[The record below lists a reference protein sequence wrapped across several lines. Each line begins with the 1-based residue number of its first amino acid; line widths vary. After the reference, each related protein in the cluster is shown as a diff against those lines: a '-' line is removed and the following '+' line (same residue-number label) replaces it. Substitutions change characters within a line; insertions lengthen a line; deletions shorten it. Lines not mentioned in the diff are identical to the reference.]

1 MRDVQFSPFF
11 DQEDPQIKVDGMI
24 ASVDHSR
31 PYELDAQAVFKA
43 GHRFLVVEV
52 SGCSCWPDRG
62 STTQT
67 ICTEKSEVDKIVH
80 REILQACQDA
90 NWECKT
96 VNNKMT
102 LKLNLTVEIDPNGVS
117 EKELRENLDYIVTN
131 AMGAGLV
138 TGSTA
143 AEVVQYSHQVV
154 RVVDSLKDCT

>member
-1 MRDVQFSPFF
+1 MRDVQFSAFF

-43 GHRFLVVEV
+43 GHRFLVVDV
-52 SGCSCWPDRG
+52 RCSCWPDRG

-67 ICTEKSEVDKIVH
+67 ICTEKSEVDKIVY
-80 REILQACQDA
+80 RDLLQACQDA

-96 VNNKMT
+96 VINNKMT

>member
-1 MRDVQFSPFF
+1 MRDVQFSAFF

-43 GHRFLVVEV
+43 GHRFLVVDV
-52 SGCSCWPDRG
+52 RCSCWPDRG

-67 ICTEKSEVDKIVH
+67 ICTEKSEVDKIVY
-80 REILQACQDA
+80 RDLLQACQDA

-96 VNNKMT
+96 VNKKMT
-102 LKLNLTVEIDPNGVS
+102 MELTLRVEIDPNGVS

>member
-1 MRDVQFSPFF
+1 MRDVQFSAFF

-43 GHRFLVVEV
+43 GHRFLVVDV
-52 SGCSCWPDRG
+52 RCSCWPDRG

-67 ICTEKSEVDKIVH
+67 ICTEKSEVDKIVY
-80 REILQACQDA
+80 RDLLQACQDA

-96 VNNKMT
+96 VNKKMT
-102 LKLNLTVEIDPNGVS
+102 MELTLRVEIDPNGVS
-117 EKELRENLDYIVTN
+117 EKELRENLDYIVSN

>member
-11 DQEDPQIKVDGMI
+11 DQEEPQIKVDGMI
-24 ASVDHSR
+24 ASVDHS
-31 PYELDAQAVFKA
+31 PSYELDAQAVFKA
-43 GHRFLVVEV
+43 GHRYLVVEV

-67 ICTEKSEVDKIVH
+67 ICTEKSEVDKIVY
-80 REILQACQDA
+80 RDLLQACQDA

-96 VNNKMT
+96 VNKKMT
-102 LKLNLTVEIDPNGVS
+102 MQLVLTVEIDPNGVS
-117 EKELRENLDYIVTN
+117 ENELRKNLDFIVTN
-131 AMGAGLV
+131 AMGEGLV

-143 AEVVQYSHQVV
+143 AEVIQYSHQVS